1 MAAPRL
7 TIAIPTL
14 NRAHCLGRTVESAL
28 AQARD
33 DIEILVSD
41 NGSTDATP
49 ALLARFS
56 DPRLRMVRH
65 ETTMP
70 AAAHGNFLID
80 LARGDLFLGLS
91 DDDWLEPGFAAA
103 AIGQFDRHPQIAF
116 GYTCAFMHYSDV
128 PVPSL
133 AGPETEAGT
142 AFLREFFAG
151 GREIMWCAC
160 VTRTRDL
167 RMLRLPEG
175 CIIGDMYLWTRLA
188 ALGDVGCVPR
198 QLSHYL
204 WYDPAHRNAVTAT
217 PVLSWAHEVR
227 QLADGVADTLRQHGL
242 AAAPLAAF
250 QRDADRF
257 VARST
262 ANQFIWNA
270 LRGTPRRELLRAV
283 FPAFRYL
290 ASDIMVWLRVAAGT
304 AGPRWLIEQSML
316 AAARRLARSRAR
328 APVGKIP

>member
-1 MAAPRL
+1 VAPPRL

-14 NRAHCLGRTVESAL
+14 NRAYCLGRTVESAL

-33 DIEILVSD
+33 DVEILVSD

-49 ALLARFS
+49 SLLARFS
-56 DPRLRMVRH
+56 DPRLRKLRH

-80 LARGDLFLGLS
+80 QARGDLFLGLS

-103 AIGQFDRHPQIAF
+103 VIGHFDTHPQIAF
-116 GYTCAFMHYSDV
+116 GYTRAWMHYAGIV
-128 PVPSL
+128 VPSL
-133 AGPETEAGT
+133 PGPESESGT

-151 GREIMWCAC
+151 RREVMWCAC

-167 RMLRLPEG
+167 RKLRLPEG

-204 WYDPAHRNAVTAT
+204 WYDPVHRNAVTAT
-217 PVLSWAHEVR
+217 PVLPWAREVR
-227 QLADGVADTLRQHGL
+227 RLADGVAGTLQQQGI
-242 AAAPLAAF
+242 AAAPMAAF
-250 QRDADRF
+250 EHDADRF

>member
-1 MAAPRL
+1 VPAPRL

-14 NRAHCLGRTVESAL
+14 NRAYCLGRTVESAL

-33 DIEILVSD
+33 DVEILVSD
-41 NGSTDATP
+41 NGSTDAT
-49 ALLARFS
+49 AELLARFS
-56 DPRLRMVRH
+56 DPRVRKVRH
-65 ETTMP
+65 EATLP

-80 LARGDLFLGLS
+80 QARGDLFLGLS

-103 AIGQFDRHPQIAF
+103 VIGHFDRHPQIAF
-116 GYTCAFMHYSDV
+116 GYTGAWMHYAGIV
-128 PVPSL
+128 VPSL
-133 AGPETEAGT
+133 HGPETEPGT

-151 GREIMWCAC
+151 KREVMWCAC

-167 RMLRLPEG
+167 RKLRLPEG
-175 CIIGDMYLWTRLA
+175 CIIGDMYLWTKLA

-217 PVLSWAHEVR
+217 PVLSWAREVR
-227 QLADGVADTLRQHGL
+227 QLADGVAGTLRRQGL
-242 AAAPLAAF
+242 AAAPMAAF

-270 LRGTPRRELLRAV
+270 LRGLPRRELLRAV
-283 FPAFRYL
+283 FQAFRYL
-290 ASDIMVWLRVAAGT
+290 TGDILVWLRVMAGT
-304 AGPRWLIEQSML
+304 VAPRWLIERQML
-316 AAARRLARSRAR
+316 AAARRLAAGRT
-328 APVGKIP
+328 P